1 MAVNKKY
8 VFVQRGI
15 DDFSC
20 IKITEGEFKD
30 VIFTYG
36 HVKFAEKENEQGK
49 IPLKFDYKIQR
60 NYENKDTDGQ
70 EFKNLIGDILVEVV
84 ELQLK
89 EGKLNIKD

>member
-1 MAVNKKY
+1 MALNNKY
-8 VFVQRGI
+8 VFVQRSI

-36 HVKFAEKENEQGK
+36 HVKFAEKENTKGE
-49 IPLKFDYKIQR
+49 IPLKFDYNVQR
-60 NYENKDTDGQ
+60 NYENKDTNSQ

-84 ELQLK
+84 EKQLK
-89 EGKLNIKD
+89 EGKLNIN